1 MGERR
6 VIKGGG
12 KEKRKGREGE
22 ERGWIILDGAPILTQ
37 TSSFCYHHRV
47 RSMAQSVTKKKRKG
61 KKDR

>member
-6 VIKGGG
+6 AIKGGEE
-12 KEKRKGREGE
+12 EKRKGREGE

-47 RSMAQSVTKKKRKG
+47 GSMAPPVTKEKRKS